1 MIQLFIIIAFVL
13 GFALGWKVYELV
25 IANGLAYLATQNN
38 SGVRMD
44 ENTNK
49 ITIDA
54 EVLQNFSINK
64 ENIN

>member
-38 SGVRMD
+38 IGVRMD

-49 ITIDA
+49 ITLDA
-54 EVLQNFSINK
+54 EVPQNFSINK
-64 ENIN
+64 

>member
-44 ENTNK
+44 ENSNK

>member
-13 GFALGWKVYELV
+13 GFVAGWKTLELV
-25 IANGLAYLATQNN
+25 ITNGLAYLATQED
-38 SGVRMD
+38 SGVKMD
-44 ENTNK
+44 ESTHK

-54 EVLQNFSINK
+54 DVLQNFNLNK

>member
-38 SGVRMD
+38 SGVKMD
-44 ENTNK
+44 ENSNK

>member
-64 ENIN
+64 ENNK